1 VYKRSCIKK
10 WYTLN
15 VKIRAF
21 SVSLSFTHDDNW
33 RTLVTKTL
41 NDLQQ
46 FFLSALYK
54 EDLYE
59 EEVLTKLS
67 QQEW

>member
-1 VYKRSCIKK
+1 
-10 WYTLN
+10 
-15 VKIRAF
+15 
-21 SVSLSFTHDDNW
+21 VSLSFTHDDNW